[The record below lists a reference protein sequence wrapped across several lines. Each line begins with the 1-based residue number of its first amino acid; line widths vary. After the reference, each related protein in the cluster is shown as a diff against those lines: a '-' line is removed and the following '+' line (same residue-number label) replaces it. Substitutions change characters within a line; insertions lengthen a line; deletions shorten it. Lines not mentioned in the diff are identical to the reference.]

1 MTHMLKFCKIIQWL
15 MRCFFPRGTNHI
27 INKMWQHIYHANG
40 QKPIVLLCESLKWC
54 SRCSNCIHE
63 RTNLIRNYV
72 GYTDISTK
80 SFTVLSLQWSF
91 KGLDDRERQK
101 SGGGGKKKEI
111 YSTSAHF
118 MEKNKM
124 VQAPTPTLFWI
135 FKKFLR
141 SKSNM
146 SNKGRKQTHR
156 NSTCWECK

>member
-1 MTHMLKFCKIIQWL
+1 MLMAKNL
-15 MRCFFPRGTNHI
+15 
-27 INKMWQHIYHANG
+27 
-40 QKPIVLLCESLKWC
+40 IVLFCESLKWC
-54 SRCSNCIHE
+54 SRCSNCIHV

-72 GYTDISTK
+72 GYTDISIK

-135 FKKFLR
+135 LKKV
-141 SKSNM
+141 SEVK
-146 SNKGRKQTHR
+146 KQHV
-156 NSTCWECK
+156 K